1 MNYIKISKYDTANG
15 IGIGVVL
22 WVSGCSCRCHSCHN
36 PQTWDFN
43 AGQPFTEDT
52 MQELLD
58 ALNKP
63 YISRLTLSGGHPL
76 ESQNLETVYKIV
88 KVVKEKFPN
97 KKIWLYTGY
106 TWEEILN
113 NDKENQRANT
123 NSISP
128 FDIVRRCNIL
138 VDGKYEKDKR
148 DISLA
153 FAGSSNQRVIDI
165 QKSFKQNKVI
175 LFCD

>member
-1 MNYIKISKYDTANG
+1 MKYISIDKCDTANG
-15 IGIGVVL
+15 TGIGVVL
-22 WVSGCSCRCHSCHN
+22 WVSGCNCHCHGCHN
-36 PQTWDFN
+36 PQTWNFN
-43 AGQPFTEDT
+43 VGQLFTEDT

-58 ALNKP
+58 VLNKP

-113 NDKENQRANT
+113 NDRENKRVDT

-128 FDIVRRCNIL
+128 LDIVRCCNIL
-138 VDGKYEKDKR
+138 VDGKYEEDKR

-153 FAGSSNQRVIDI
+153 FAGSSNQRVVDI
-165 QKSFKQNKVI
+165 QKSFKQNKVV

>member
-1 MNYIKISKYDTANG
+1 MNYIKISKCDTANG
-15 IGIGVVL
+15 TGIGVVL
-22 WVSGCSCRCHSCHN
+22 WVSGCNCHCHGCHN

-43 AGQPFTEDT
+43 VGQLFTEDT

-58 ALNKP
+58 VLNKP

-76 ESQNLETVYKIV
+76 ESQNLETVYQIV
-88 KVVKEKFPN
+88 KTVKEKFPN

-113 NDKENQRANT
+113 NDRENKRANT

-128 FDIVRRCNIL
+128 LDIVRRCNSL

-165 QKSFKQNKVI
+165 QKSFKQNKVV

>member
-1 MNYIKISKYDTANG
+1 MKYISIDKCDTANG
-15 IGIGVVL
+15 TGIGVVL
-22 WVSGCSCRCHSCHN
+22 WVSGCNCHCHGCHN

-43 AGQPFTEDT
+43 VGQLFTEDT

-58 ALNKP
+58 VLNKP

-76 ESQNLETVYKIV
+76 ESQNLETVYQIV
-88 KVVKEKFPN
+88 KTVKEKFPN

-113 NDKENQRANT
+113 NDRENKRANT

-128 FDIVRRCNIL
+128 LDIVRCCDIL

-165 QKSFKQNKVI
+165 QKSFKQNKVV

>member
-1 MNYIKISKYDTANG
+1 MNYIKISKYDIANG
-15 IGIGVVL
+15 TGIGVVL
-22 WVSGCSCRCHSCHN
+22 WVSGCNRHCHGCHN

-52 MQELLD
+52 MQELLE

-76 ESQNLETVYKIV
+76 ESQNLETVYQIV
-88 KVVKEKFPN
+88 KTVKEKFPN

-113 NDKENQRANT
+113 NDKENKRANT

-128 FDIVRRCNIL
+128 LDIVRCCDIL

-153 FAGSSNQRVIDI
+153 FAGSSNQRVVDI
-165 QKSFKQNKVI
+165 QKSFKQNKVV
-175 LFCD
+175 LYCD

>member
-1 MNYIKISKYDTANG
+1 MNYIKISKCDTANG
-15 IGIGVVL
+15 TGIGVVL
-22 WVSGCSCRCHSCHN
+22 WVSGCNCHCHGCHN

-43 AGQPFTEDT
+43 VGQLFTEDT

-58 ALNKP
+58 VLNKP

-76 ESQNLETVYKIV
+76 ESQNLETVYQIV
-88 KVVKEKFPN
+88 KTVKEKFPN

-106 TWEEILN
+106 TWEETLN
-113 NDKENQRANT
+113 NDRENKRANT

-128 FDIVRRCNIL
+128 LDIVRCCDIL

-165 QKSFKQNKVI
+165 QKSFKQNKVV

>member
-22 WVSGCSCRCHSCHN
+22 WVSGCSCRCHGCHN

-43 AGQPFTEDT
+43 AGQLFTEDT
-52 MQELLD
+52 MQELLE
-58 ALNKP
+58 ALDKS

-106 TWEEILN
+106 TWEDILN
-113 NDKENQRANT
+113 KGRYNKRVDT

-128 FDIVRRCNIL
+128 LDIIRYCDVL
-138 VDGKYEKDKR
+138 VDGKYEENKR

-165 QKSFKQNKVI
+165 RESFKQNKAI
-175 LFCD
+175 FFYN

>member
-15 IGIGVVL
+15 TGIGVVL
-22 WVSGCSCRCHSCHN
+22 WVSGCNRHCHGCHN

-52 MQELLD
+52 MQEILSELT
-58 ALNKP
+58 KP
-63 YISRLTLSGGHPL
+63 YISHFTLSGGHPL
-76 ESQNLETVYKIV
+76 EYQNINTVYQIV
-88 KVVKEKFPN
+88 KTVNEKFPN

-113 NDKENQRANT
+113 GESLDV
-123 NSISP
+123 SDISP
-128 FDIVRRCNIL
+128 LDVVKCCDVL
-138 VDGKYEKDKR
+138 VDGKYEEGKR

-153 FAGSSNQRVIDI
+153 WRGSSNQRIINV
-165 QKSFKQNKVI
+165 QESLKQNKVI
-175 LFCD
+175 LYCD

>member
-1 MNYIKISKYDTANG
+1 MNYIKISKCDTANG
-15 IGIGVVL
+15 TGIGVVL
-22 WVSGCSCRCHSCHN
+22 WVSGCNCHCHGCHN

-43 AGQPFTEDT
+43 VGQLFTEDT

-58 ALNKP
+58 VLNKP

-76 ESQNLETVYKIV
+76 ESQNLETVYQIV
-88 KVVKEKFPN
+88 KTVKEKFPN

-113 NDKENQRANT
+113 NDRENKRANT

-128 FDIVRRCNIL
+128 LDIVRRCNIL

-165 QKSFKQNKVI
+165 QKSFKQNKVV